1 MKDRAVCVDKTGSSE
16 GQMSEVFETK
26 FDVEHA
32 LVLYASNFVAMS
44 AAAIY
49 EDEAI
54 RPHLA
59 QIRDCHIYLI
69 GLTPKI
75 DIADLRQEGNDLVA
89 VINVAN
95 AQHEVRCSLP
105 SGAKV
110 VGNPGAGLYVE
121 INNRRIQAS
130 DVLMRWLHFENRAV
144 GFEVLYIGQAYG
156 VEGSRNALERLRKH
170 ETLQKISIK
179 GIPEGYTLTILM
191 LSVELGYDLVTAFS
205 PHAEDKTKG
214 EERIDAAMLYDRG

>member
-69 GLTPKI
+69 GLTPRSTLPTLGKRAMI
-75 DIADLRQEGNDLVA
+75 LLQLSTWLMHNMKYGAHFRLAQKLSATQGRGCMLRSTIG
-89 VINVAN
+89 
-95 AQHEVRCSLP
+95 
-105 SGAKV
+105 
-110 VGNPGAGLYVE
+110 
-121 INNRRIQAS
+121 
-130 DVLMRWLHFENRAV
+130 
-144 GFEVLYIGQAYG
+144 GFK
-156 VEGSRNALERLRKH
+156 R
-170 ETLQKISIK
+170 
-179 GIPEGYTLTILM
+179 PM
-191 LSVELGYDLVTAFS
+191 F
-205 PHAEDKTKG
+205 
-214 EERIDAAMLYDRG
+214 